1 MKFDYGRSQ
10 PGYESITYKINWS
23 MDTLATPTGKVE
35 NLNDFK
41 EARQLINKIK
51 FNIKNAN

>member
-1 MKFDYGRSQ
+1 MKFDYGKSQ

-23 MDTLATPTGKVE
+23 MDTLTTPTRKVE

-41 EARQLINKIK
+41 EARQVINKIK